1 MQGEVVFENVT
12 FGYEENEPVLKD
24 INLKAMAG
32 QTIALVGPT
41 GAGKTTIVNLL
52 MRFYDIDAGKIYVDG
67 YDIRKVKKDSIR
79 KALGIVLQDT
89 HLFSDTVMENIRY
102 GRLDATDEE
111 IKKAAEISGVHSCIC
126 HLPQGYDTVLSLDG
140 GNLSQGQ
147 RQLLAI
153 ARAILANPVILILD
167 EATSNVDTRTEVNIQ
182 RAMKILMEGR
192 TSFMIAHRLSTIRDA
207 DEIVVINDRRIIE
220 KGNHEELIESK
231 GFYYNLYKSQQ
242 RGYTA

>member
-1 MQGEVVFENVT
+1 MSWLQGEVVFENVT

-111 IKKAAEISGVHSCIC
+111 IKKAAEISGVHSFIC
-126 HLPQGYDTVLSLDG
+126 HLPQGYDTVL
-140 GNLSQGQ
+140 
-147 RQLLAI
+147 
-153 ARAILANPVILILD
+153 
-167 EATSNVDTRTEVNIQ
+167 
-182 RAMKILMEGR
+182 
-192 TSFMIAHRLSTIRDA
+192 
-207 DEIVVINDRRIIE
+207 
-220 KGNHEELIESK
+220 
-231 GFYYNLYKSQQ
+231 
-242 RGYTA
+242 